1 MNKKELFNDIVAL
14 SPNQQEEVALYVA
27 TLKKSTVL
35 PKTDDFLLD
44 MLLDDNDLFIH
55 LDNYSLQSETVEAL
69 REIFEDAPS
78 AEDLCSMLTK

>member
-14 SPNQQEEVALYVA
+14 SPSQQEEVALYVS

-35 PKTDDFLLD
+35 PKTDEFLLD
-44 MLLDDNDLFIH
+44 MFLDDSDIFIQ
-55 LDNYSLQSETVEAL
+55 LEDYSLQSETVDAL

-78 AEDLCSMLTK
+78 AEDLCAMLTK